1 LHVAVDAV
9 EGEAL
14 AEDVAEVEH
23 RAARQRLERD
33 EPEELART
41 RLDLRE
47 LPAVRVQ
54 LEVAREARERE
65 VVGIAGPH
73 QRALE
78 AAVAALEVVAV
89 AEEPEERVEVV
100 RRELHRKGGERALG
114 RATPTAAR
122 GELRVVARDVEA
134 LDAPLVPGRQRL
146 QVEAAQPVAAEL
158 EALGG
163 DVERRKLGVGVRLR
177 LRVRRMRRLRHGQA
191 REVRDEATLAGGIP
205 YHVARHLRALE
216 APAPATGI
224 AHERRVHRRELA
236 VEVAHLVEREVEAAQ
251 LQAAARAIGVPAL

>member
-1 LHVAVDAV
+1 ERDALAHLRHDAQDELLGLGRKRHLPADRDEGRRPADLEVVREEHAARDLHVAVDAV

-89 AEEPEERVEVV
+89 AEEPEERV
-100 RRELHRKGGERALG
+100 
-114 RATPTAAR
+114 
-122 GELRVVARDVEA
+122 
-134 LDAPLVPGRQRL
+134 
-146 QVEAAQPVAAEL
+146 
-158 EALGG
+158 
-163 DVERRKLGVGVRLR
+163 
-177 LRVRRMRRLRHGQA
+177 
-191 REVRDEATLAGGIP
+191 
-205 YHVARHLRALE
+205 
-216 APAPATGI
+216 
-224 AHERRVHRRELA
+224 
-236 VEVAHLVEREVEAAQ
+236 
-251 LQAAARAIGVPAL
+251 